1 VTEYI
6 SLTEAV
12 ERESELVFKRL
23 EPRMMIA
30 VELARRDAIR
40 NGRDQ
45 LETIGRNEQVDAI
58 FREAITEGSRAGLG
72 WIALDSAFNAPG
84 SGVERVREH
93 CERTREKAKRWFV
106 SIVARLVPG
115 LRLKG
120 TL

>member
-1 VTEYI
+1 MTEYI

-72 WIALDSAFNAPG
+72 CAATVASWQVLRPRDNRPS
-84 SGVERVREH
+84 RVPPTCHRP
-93 CERTREKAKRWFV
+93 
-106 SIVARLVPG
+106 LLP
-115 LRLKG
+115 
-120 TL
+120 